1 MKLRW
6 ESISI
11 WGNYV
16 SLLFFY
22 LSLEPYDVT
31 YVESAMIF
39 LQMVRHGG
47 CLGLGLAA
55 MGSHRQDV
63 YEQLKFNL
71 YQDDAVTGEAAGIAM
86 GMVMLGS
93 KSTQA
98 IEDMVAVSKN

>member
-1 MKLRW
+1 
-6 ESISI
+6 
-11 WGNYV
+11 
-16 SLLFFY
+16 
-22 LSLEPYDVT
+22 
-31 YVESAMIF
+31 
-39 LQMVRHGG
+39 
-47 CLGLGLAA
+47 

-98 IEDMVAVSKN
+98 IEDMVAVSVLLFIFRNFKYYRKIKTTFIDKSFNVKKKINK

>member
-1 MKLRW
+1 
-6 ESISI
+6 
-11 WGNYV
+11 
-16 SLLFFY
+16 
-22 LSLEPYDVT
+22 
-31 YVESAMIF
+31 
-39 LQMVRHGG
+39 MVRHGG

-98 IEDMVAVSKN
+98 IEDMVAVSFLSFIFDSLFKMHASSFIPICY